1 MSNVETQNRPPYISN
16 EWVFW
21 SRYSVPK
28 SEIISRTDDKKERNK
43 LVILIFLEIR
53 LYGLIEL
60 LLQCLWLNN
69 KTVLSLTN
77 IIIFI
82 SVIFFNEECEKKGM
96 HATSRAF
103 IVTIKRKLI
112 VSVGWSFF
120 YLCITE
126 LPGISQIHNSLIS

>member
-1 MSNVETQNRPPYISN
+1 MANVETQNRPPYINN
-16 EWVFW
+16 EWVFG

-28 SEIISRTDDKKERNK
+28 SEIISRTDDKKELNK
-43 LVILIFLEIR
+43 LVILVFLEIR

-96 HATSRAF
+96 HTTSTAF

-120 YLCITE
+120 YLYITE